1 METFPN
7 KPRIYIT
14 GPMTGLPLFNFPAFD
29 EAQKQL
35 REMYPECYI
44 ISPANIDRN
53 YYPCHDW
60 ESNTLPAGFKLCR
73 MLLVDLEALS
83 QCCVLYVLPGYERS
97 KGSAVEIAFA
107 RALGMPLV
115 FPGNDFQL
123 AIVEHRGDSVIQYL
137 SPEHC
142 QLKLVKEALR
152 GANKFNP

>member
-14 GPMTGLPLFNFPAFD
+14 GPMTGLLLFNFPAFD
-29 EAQKQL
+29 AAHRQL
-35 REMYPECYI
+35 SEMYPECYI

-60 ESNTLPAGFKLCR
+60 ESNTLPARFCLYR

-83 QCCVLYVLPGYERS
+83 RCCVLYALPGYENS

-107 RALGMPLV
+107 RALGMPIVYPPNWRGLCSLV
-115 FPGNDFQL
+115 LRDNTVTTFASQ
-123 AIVEHRGDSVIQYL
+123 
-137 SPEHC
+137 PE
-142 QLKLVKEALR
+142 LVKEALR
-152 GANKFNP
+152 VANKFNP